1 MTNYLA
7 SKYSNEIERKYIEV
21 EADTLDNLLKTRGIN
36 EVNWIKIDV
45 EGAELEVLKG
55 AAGILSKSSDLA
67 LFVEVHSDDLV
78 GPYWNYA
85 VSTDSKYNLK
95 R

>member
-21 EADTLDNLLKTRGIN
+21 EADTLDNLLGQLAIDEAN
-36 EVNWIKIDV
+36 CIKV
-45 EGAELEVLKG
+45 HAEGAELEVLKG